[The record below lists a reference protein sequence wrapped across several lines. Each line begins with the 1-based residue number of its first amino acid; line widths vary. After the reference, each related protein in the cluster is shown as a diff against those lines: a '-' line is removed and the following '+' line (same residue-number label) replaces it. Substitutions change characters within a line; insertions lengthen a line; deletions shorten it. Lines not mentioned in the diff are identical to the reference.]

1 MVDPLIAELAGKVS
15 FALAQVVP
23 PGPYALLDFPD
34 HSNVGDS
41 AIWLGERTLLGRHH
55 NSQPQYISSY
65 HDFDHAEL
73 EDALPEGTIY
83 LHGGGN
89 FGDLY
94 PRHQAFRRDIMG
106 RYGQRVVQ
114 LPQSLYFG
122 SREAWEEA
130 RKLAGTGA
138 TLMARDQASA
148 ALAQELGFD
157 PILVPDSAFGM
168 GPLARIGRPRVD
180 LLVLKRTDAESVQ
193 GGATEVDWL
202 EEPPRTRQIAR
213 LWTVATKRR
222 LDRLGLYDRLAKM
235 RVARG
240 VRVLSQGRRIAT
252 DRLHAHILALMLG
265 IPHYAADNLTGKI
278 HAFMDCWTGGSPL
291 VTKVGSFAEVPAY
304 PMRER

>member
-1 MVDPLIAELAGKVS
+1 MNLADPLIAELAGKVLS
-15 FALAQVVP
+15 ALAQVVP

-41 AIWLGERTLLGRHH
+41 AIWLGERAILRRHH
-55 NSQPQYISSY
+55 GCKPAYVCAY
-65 HDFDHAEL
+65 HDFDHIEL

-94 PRHQAFRRDIMG
+94 PRHQVFRRGIMG

-122 SREAWEEA
+122 TREAWEEA
-130 RKLAGTGA
+130 RRLPSTGA
-138 TLMARDQASA
+138 TLMARDQPSA
-148 ALAQELGFD
+148 TLARELGFD
-157 PILVPDSAFGM
+157 PIMVPDSAFGM

-193 GGATEVDWL
+193 GGAVEVDWL

-213 LWTVATKRR
+213 LWTVATKGR
-222 LDRLGLYDRLAKM
+222 LDRLAYYDRLAKM
-235 RVARG
+235 RVRRG
-240 VRVLSQGRRIAT
+240 VRLLSQGRRIAT
-252 DRLHAHILALMLG
+252 DRLHAHILSLMLG
-265 IPHYAADNLTGKI
+265 IPHYAADNLTGKV
-278 HAFMDCWTGGSPL
+278 HAFVDCWTGGSPL
-291 VTKVGSFAEVPAY
+291 VTEVGSFAEIPA
-304 PMRER
+304 